1 MPSTFLGQAHPAKL
15 PGGGFSLLYFCSV
28 LLKNIKTTVSQ
39 EESEIPPLCVF
50 LHRPEEGT
58 GQKGQCEIWNET
70 DLEGSRSTDHSLT
83 NL

>member
-1 MPSTFLGQAHPAKL
+1 MPSTFLSQALPAKL